1 MMVRV
6 AVCLLAVLAIF
17 GSPALAQEQSK
28 ADVFA
33 GYSLFRYNPAT
44 SGVKSWNMN
53 GGSGSFAYNAKNWLG
68 LVGDFGGYHNGNI
81 LSSGVSSNEY
91 TYLFGPRIS
100 YRHYE
105 KLTPFGQI
113 LFGGA
118 HVTASFAGTSTSDS
132 AFAWGL
138 GGGVDAKINTRFSVR
153 LGQFDYLM
161 TRDRKSTRLNSSHGY
176 ISYAVFCL
184 KKKKQYNRASP
195 TDNCTPYSRFHHTL
209 ERYESS

>member
-118 HVTASFAGTSTSDS
+118 HATASFAGTSTSDS

-161 TRDRKSTRLNSSHGY
+161 TRFNEGAGGSSQNNLRFSTGVIIH
-176 ISYAVFCL
+176 F
-184 KKKKQYNRASP
+184 
-195 TDNCTPYSRFHHTL
+195 
-209 ERYESS
+209 